1 MTTLKKDLIRQLAA
15 MTSLETMKDSRLVL
29 VTPAGMIIGT
39 AIPKEEADPDV
50 ASMTKVTT
58 ELARGYYK
66 ENRLPI
72 DAPLEDN
79 DGFFTLKNVLIQSGG
94 TSAQIPFLVV
104 FFDQVIAV
112 SIIGGE

>member
-1 MTTLKKDLIRQLAA
+1 MTTLKKDLIRQFAA

-29 VTPAGMIIGT
+29 LTPAGMIVGT
-39 AIPKEEADPDV
+39 AIPKEEADPNV
-50 ASMTKVTT
+50 ASMTKVTS

-66 ENRLPI
+66 ENRLPT
-72 DAPLEDN
+72 DAPLENN
-79 DGFFTLKNVLIQSGG
+79 DGFFMLKNVLLQSGG
-94 TSAQIPFLVV
+94 TTAQIPFLVI

>member
-1 MTTLKKDLIRQLAA
+1 MTTLKKDLIRQFAA

-29 VTPAGMIIGT
+29 LTP
-39 AIPKEEADPDV
+39 AIPKEEADPNV
-50 ASMTKVTT
+50 ASMTKVTS

-66 ENRLPI
+66 ENRLPT
-72 DAPLEDN
+72 DAPLENN
-79 DGFFTLKNVLIQSGG
+79 DGFFMLKNVLLQSGG
-94 TSAQIPFLVV
+94 TTAQIPFLVV